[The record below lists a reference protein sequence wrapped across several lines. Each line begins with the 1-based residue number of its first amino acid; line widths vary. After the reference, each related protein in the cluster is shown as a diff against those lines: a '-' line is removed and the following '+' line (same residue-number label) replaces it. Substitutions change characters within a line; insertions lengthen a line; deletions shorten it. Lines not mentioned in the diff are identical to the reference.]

1 MTVKVE
7 NNFEKFKNRLLKN
20 IDNAG
25 KEIFITELAE
35 IQANT
40 PVGTKEKGSKAPGTL
55 KRSITGSKKRTNGI
69 IKIAW
74 GSKIIYARKVEFKD
88 KSYIR
93 STLKRDNSRI
103 QEIFN
108 RYVKESGS

>member
-7 NNFEKFKNRLLKN
+7 NNFEKFKNELLKGL
-20 IDNAG
+20 DNAG

-93 STLKRDNSRI
+93 NTLKRDMHRI
-103 QEIFN
+103 
-108 RYVKESGS
+108 ESILNKHIGESAR

>member
-1 MTVKVE
+1 MTVRVE
-7 NNFEKFKNRLLKN
+7 NNFEKFKNKLLKG

-55 KRSITGSKKRTNGI
+55 KRSITGKSQKINGVV
-69 IKIAW
+69 KIAW
-74 GSKIIYARKVEFKD
+74 GSKVVYARKVEFKD

-93 STLKRDNSRI
+93 STLKRDIPRI
-103 QEIFN
+103 ASILN
-108 RYVKESGS
+108 KHIGESAR